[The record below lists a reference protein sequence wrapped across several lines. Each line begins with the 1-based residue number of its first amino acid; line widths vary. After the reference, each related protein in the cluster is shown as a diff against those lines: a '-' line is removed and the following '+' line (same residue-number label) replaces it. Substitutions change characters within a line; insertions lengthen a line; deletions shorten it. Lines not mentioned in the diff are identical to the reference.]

1 MEKSRNTTDA
11 NCEVHFGKS
20 EIRKTPTIYHNL
32 EPQWDTTFTFE
43 SINDE
48 ELQENVLK
56 IVVVDED
63 VISRDDPI
71 GQVIIDLSSLLN
83 INERHNIKG
92 SFPIFD
98 ISNGL
103 RGTLEVEVKLTFV
116 RD

>member
-1 MEKSRNTTDA
+1 M
-11 NCEVHFGKS
+11 
-20 EIRKTPTIYHNL
+20 
-32 EPQWDTTFTFE
+32 
-43 SINDE
+43 
-48 ELQENVLK
+48 LK